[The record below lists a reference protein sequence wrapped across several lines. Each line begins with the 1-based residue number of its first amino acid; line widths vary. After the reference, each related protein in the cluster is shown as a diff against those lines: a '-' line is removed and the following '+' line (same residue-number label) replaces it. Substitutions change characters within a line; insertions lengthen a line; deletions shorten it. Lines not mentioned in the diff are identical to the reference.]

1 MADVSITTNDTF
13 STRTADTN
21 FTRPTN
27 AGETIVINS
36 GQVNIGTSTQAGPI
50 TVNIDQDLVCNRLRI
65 LGHSSNATNT
75 TTVNIGMAETGTT
88 NGTIGQGVVIKCLTD
103 AQWTADTGS
112 INTGGYTTV
121 NIYNSILKSTGN
133 GPAIG
138 QYQPTQDQGNV
149 RMNIYN
155 SRFENYAASDFRDYG
170 DGGEPMIA
178 PSSRLQNVVFRGFTK
193 VWFNGSPTSD
203 SYGIDMVSYDPTG
216 GTLMGLAIAD
226 ATVDVTF
233 NKCSSDRYGIQQAT
247 TRTQT
252 LNLIDCQLT
261 DSIVIN
267 QNVTNNRVFNFSKT
281 VGSKVVTGA
290 ATYPLRILNSV
301 GVVQTI
307 TQTPGS
313 ETTAAIN
320 WLTLTNPGTNNA
332 GFATMSAANVLSATS
347 DTNFTIVRRLPLK
360 IQLNDYRYKR
370 LERVIDANALSL
382 TTSAAKDAILLTG
395 VADLDKAATLTQAA
409 ATALTGITITK
420 ATGTPSPTNQHTI
433 TVTASA
439 NRTLDDIYCF
449 WKNWWVQDAQWDVT
463 DEITVSG
470 TRMILGNYKIVMA

>member
-1 MADVSITTNDTF
+1 
-13 STRTADTN
+13 
-21 FTRPTN
+21 
-27 AGETIVINS
+27 
-36 GQVNIGTSTQAGPI
+36 
-50 TVNIDQDLVCNRLRI
+50 
-65 LGHSSNATNT
+65 
-75 TTVNIGMAETGTT
+75 
-88 NGTIGQGVVIKCLTD
+88 
-103 AQWTADTGS
+103 
-112 INTGGYTTV
+112 
-121 NIYNSILKSTGN
+121 
-133 GPAIG
+133 
-138 QYQPTQDQGNV
+138 
-149 RMNIYN
+149 MNIYN

-247 TRTQT
+247 SRTQT

-320 WLTLTNPGTNNA
+320 WLTLTNPGTNSA

-347 DTNFTIVRRLPLK
+347 DTNFTITRRLPLK

-370 LERVIDANALSL
+370 IEKVIDANALSL

-409 ATALTGITITK
+409 AAALTGITITK

>member
-1 MADVSITTNDTF
+1 
-13 STRTADTN
+13 
-21 FTRPTN
+21 
-27 AGETIVINS
+27 
-36 GQVNIGTSTQAGPI
+36 
-50 TVNIDQDLVCNRLRI
+50 
-65 LGHSSNATNT
+65 
-75 TTVNIGMAETGTT
+75 MAETGTT
-88 NGTIGQGVVIKCLTD
+88 NGTIGQGVVIKCLSD
-103 AQWTADTGS
+103 AAWTADTGS
-112 INTGGYTTV
+112 INTGGYCTV

-155 SRFENYAASDFRDYG
+155 SRFENYVASDFRDYG

-178 PSSRLQNVVFRGFTK
+178 PNSRLQNVVFRGFTK

-247 TRTQT
+247 SRTQT

-261 DSIVIN
+261 NSIVVN
-267 QNVTNNRVFNFSKT
+267 QNVTNNRVFTFSKT

-290 ATYPLRILNSV
+290 ATYPLRILNNT

-320 WLTLTNPGTNNA
+320 WLTLTNPGTNS
-332 GFATMSAANVLSATS
+332 ATTALMTATQVLNSTS
-347 DTNFTIVRRLPLK
+347 DTNFTITRRLPLK
-360 IQLNDYRYKR
+360 IQLNDYAYKR
-370 LERVIDANALSL
+370 MEKVIDANALSL

-395 VADLDKAATLTQAA
+395 IADLDKAATLTQAQA
-409 ATALTGITITK
+409 AALTGITITK
-420 ATGTPSPTNQHTI
+420 ATGTPSSTNQHTI

-439 NRTLDDIYCF
+439 NRTLDDIYCY
-449 WKNWWVQDAQWDVT
+449 WKNWWVQDAQWDVA